1 MKTKRNVSIGKSL
14 LQYGVYIAFVII
26 VLVLGMMSK
35 NFFTI
40 SNLLNVLRQVSFNGI
55 LALGMTFVII
65 TGGIDLSVGSTVAM
79 AGLIALSLSIEEKH
93 IPLVV
98 ALAAGLGVGLLIGFI
113 NGVLIAK
120 AKLAPFIVTLSTM
133 TIVRGLALVYCN
145 GRPITRPS
153 DGYSFIGQGYLFG
166 ISIPIY
172 VYVVLIIICV
182 ILLHFNIFGRHV
194 LAVGGNEDAARA
206 SGLKTDRIKIEVY
219 MLSGLFSAVVGIVL
233 SSRANAAS
241 PISGEGYE
249 LNAIAASVIGGVSM
263 TGGIGAIYGTVI
275 GAMIIGVLSNGL
287 DLLNVSS
294 YYQQIIKG
302 LIILVAVLMDKKS
315 K

>member
-1 MKTKRNVSIGKSL
+1 M
-14 LQYGVYIAFVII
+14 
-26 VLVLGMMSK
+26 
-35 NFFTI
+35 
-40 SNLLNVLRQVSFNGI
+40 
-55 LALGMTFVII
+55 
-65 TGGIDLSVGSTVAM
+65 
-79 AGLIALSLSIEEKH
+79 
-93 IPLVV
+93 
-98 ALAAGLGVGLLIGFI
+98 
-113 NGVLIAK
+113 
-120 AKLAPFIVTLSTM
+120 
-133 TIVRGLALVYCN
+133 
-145 GRPITRPS
+145 
-153 DGYSFIGQGYLFG
+153 
-166 ISIPIY
+166 
-172 VYVVLIIICV
+172 LIIICV